1 MLYKKKT
8 ENAISRRNF
17 IFQLSIE
24 LREAHVQGK
33 TAQLVAVLLLLFNN
47 SLNKIWSLMEAKSES
62 KAKLM

>member
-17 IFQLSIE
+17 IFQLAIE

-47 SLNKIWSLMEAKSES
+47 SLNKIRSLMEAKSES